1 MIGRIGS
8 LVSQIVGDPRIVQ
21 SYTSKNCTIIGALPF
36 IVSCARY
43 EAGGQLTLFSKNL
56 EKGKFDSDI
65 GATDKD
71 EPSGNNDSQDKNDK
85 SWSEKE
91 FKNGIFG
98 KNV

>member
-1 MIGRIGS
+1 M
-8 LVSQIVGDPRIVQ
+8 VGDPRIVH
-21 SYTSKNCTIIGALPF
+21 SYTSKNDTIIGAFAF

-43 EAGGQLTLFSKNL
+43 EAGGHPTLFSKNL

-71 EPSGNNDSQDKNDK
+71 EPSGNNVKKCEDNNFK

-91 FKNGIFG
+91 FKHGIFG